1 MLPSPSTAGNGPAR
15 PATVYAVQ
23 GMTCAHCERAV
34 IEEVAAVAGVSAVRA
49 DAAAGTVT
57 VTAAGEID
65 EAALGAA
72 VAEAGYVLAGR
83 ASASPVTGPA
93 TGREAR

>member
-1 MLPSPSTAGNGPAR
+1 
-15 PATVYAVQ
+15 
-23 GMTCAHCERAV
+23 MT
-34 IEEVAAVAGVSAVRA
+34 GVSAVRA

-72 VAEAGYVLAGR
+72 VAEAGYLLAGR
-83 ASASPVTGPA
+83 A
-93 TGREAR
+93 

>member
-1 MLPSPSTAGNGPAR
+1 MGYPWVGNTPQGYDGQMRRIALSSTP
-15 PATVYAVQ
+15 TVYAVH

-34 IEEVAAVAGVSAVRA
+34 TEEVAAVAGVSAVRA

-57 VTAAGEID
+57 VTAAGKID

-83 ASASPVTGPA
+83 A
-93 TGREAR
+93 

>member
-1 MLPSPSTAGNGPAR
+1 MGYPWARDTPQGYNCQMRRIALSSTP
-15 PATVYAVQ
+15 TVYAVH

-34 IEEVAAVAGVSAVRA
+34 TEEVAAVAGVSAVRA

-65 EAALGAA
+65 ESALGAA

-83 ASASPVTGPA
+83 A
-93 TGREAR
+93 